1 MSNPRYVMA
10 HGKRILVE
18 TLDITPRQ
26 KKQAAKQQEAY
37 AQVPL
42 LWATEMAKLTKTPRA
57 MVWIILVYLAWKNN
71 SATFVLSN
79 ELLRRYGVTRF
90 TKYRALET
98 LEAAGEIGIE
108 RRGKQA
114 LIITLVRAPMRHVA
128 QAHIR
133 WIGGTDER
141 SSAAHAM

>member
-1 MSNPRYVMA
+1 
-10 HGKRILVE
+10 
-18 TLDITPRQ
+18 
-26 KKQAAKQQEAY
+26 
-37 AQVPL
+37 
-42 LWATEMAKLTKTPRA
+42 MAKLTKTPRA

-114 LIITLVRAPMRHVA
+114 LIITLLRAPKLNGYEA
-128 QAHIR
+128 
-133 WIGGTDER
+133 R
-141 SSAAHAM
+141 SSGAHQVDRRYR